1 MSGPVPR
8 IYYEVAPSKAGTGWT
23 VSRDGKVVER
33 FCTKATAV
41 DVAIEEARGEAGH
54 GQPTSLR
61 IKGRNGRVQE
71 ERTYPR
77 SSDPRRTPG

>member
-1 MSGPVPR
+1 MGPVSR
-8 IYYEVAPSKAGTGWT
+8 VYYEVLPSTSGRGWVVTRAGSVIDWAP
-23 VSRDGKVVER
+23 
-33 FCTKATAV
+33 TKALAL
-41 DVAIEEARGEAGH
+41 DVALEEARGEAVH
-54 GQPTSLR
+54 GQATSLR